1 MPPDRLIPDLLA
13 PDLLAHVID
22 DDEAVRESL
31 AFLLETDGLPVRT
44 YESAEVFLS
53 AMSGAPVAGCL
64 ITDVRM
70 PGLTGLELVR
80 RLRELAVDLP
90 VVMITG
96 HADVPMAV
104 EAMKAG
110 VVDFIEKP
118 FEDDALLGVVRR
130 TLEAQGRAGEREAE
144 RADVTRRLATLT
156 GRESEVF
163 DRLVLGAANKVI
175 ANDLGISPRTVE
187 IYRANV
193 MSKMAARN
201 LSELVRMGLLAAPR
215 NS

>member
-1 MPPDRLIPDLLA
+1 MPPDPLVPGPVVPEPLV
-13 PDLLAHVID
+13 HVID
-22 DDEAVRESL
+22 DDDAVRESL

-44 YESAEVFLS
+44 YDSAEAFL
-53 AMSGAPVAGCL
+53 AAIGGERKAGCL
-64 ITDVRM
+64 IADVRM
-70 PGLTGLELVR
+70 PGMTGLDLVR
-80 RLRELAVDLP
+80 RLRELSVDLP
-90 VVMITG
+90 VVVITG

-118 FEDDALLGVVRR
+118 FEDDVLLGVVRGM
-130 TLEAQGRAGEREAE
+130 LEAQGRADEREAE

-156 GRESEVF
+156 GRETEVF
-163 DRLVLGAANKVI
+163 NRLVQGAANKVI

-193 MSKMAARN
+193 MAKMAASN
-201 LSELVRMGLLAAPR
+201 LSELVRMGLLAAR
-215 NS
+215 S

>member
-1 MPPDRLIPDLLA
+1 MPPEPLVAEPLV
-13 PDLLAHVID
+13 HVVD
-22 DDEAVRESL
+22 DDDAVRESL

-44 YESAEVFLS
+44 YDSAEAFLD
-53 AMSGAPVAGCL
+53 AIGGGERKAGCL

-70 PGLTGLELVR
+70 PGMTGLDLVR
-80 RLRELAVDLP
+80 RLRELSVDLP
-90 VVMITG
+90 VVVITG

-118 FEDDALLGVVRR
+118 FEDDALLGVIRS
-130 TLEAQGRAGEREAE
+130 TLAARGRAEEREAE
-144 RADVTRRLATLT
+144 RADVGRRLATLT
-156 GRESEVF
+156 GRETEVF
-163 DRLVLGAANKVI
+163 NRLVQGAANKVI

-193 MSKMAARN
+193 MAKMAASN
-201 LSELVRMGLLAAPR
+201 LSELVRMGLLAAR
-215 NS
+215 S

>member
-1 MPPDRLIPDLLA
+1 MTTPPFA
-13 PDLLAHVID
+13 K
-22 DDEAVRESL
+22 SL

-44 YESAEVFLS
+44 YDSAEAFLTS
-53 AMSGAPVAGCL
+53 LGVEQKAGCL

-70 PGLTGLELVR
+70 PGLTGLDLVR
-80 RLRELAVDLP
+80 RLRELSVDLP
-90 VVMITG
+90 VVVITG

-118 FEDDALLGVVRR
+118 FEDDTLLCVVRR
-130 TLEAQGRAGEREAE
+130 TLEVRGRSDEQRAE

-156 GRESEVF
+156 GRETEVF
-163 DRLVLGAANKVI
+163 DRLVQGAANKVI

-193 MSKMAARN
+193 MTKMAARN
-201 LSELVRMGLLAAPR
+201 LSELVRMGLLAAQR
-215 NS
+215 S

>member
-1 MPPDRLIPDLLA
+1 MPPEPLVAEPLV
-13 PDLLAHVID
+13 HVVD
-22 DDEAVRESL
+22 DDDAVRESL

-44 YESAEVFLS
+44 YDSAEAFLD
-53 AMSGAPVAGCL
+53 AIGGGERKAGCL

-70 PGLTGLELVR
+70 PGMTGLDLVR
-80 RLRELAVDLP
+80 RLRELSVDLP
-90 VVMITG
+90 VVVITG

-118 FEDDALLGVVRR
+118 FEDDALLGVIRS
-130 TLEAQGRAGEREAE
+130 TLAARGRAEEREAE
-144 RADVTRRLATLT
+144 RADVGRRLATLT
-156 GRESEVF
+156 GRETEVF
-163 DRLVLGAANKVI
+163 NRLVQGAANKVI

-193 MSKMAARN
+193 MAKMAAHN
-201 LSELVRMGLLAAPR
+201 LSELVRMGLLATPP
-215 NS
+215 

>member
-1 MPPDRLIPDLLA
+1 MPPDRFMPNA
-13 PDLLAHVID
+13 FVHVID
-22 DDEAVRESL
+22 DDDAVRDSL

-44 YESAEVFLS
+44 YDSAEAFL
-53 AMSGAPVAGCL
+53 ATLGEGKAGCV

-70 PGLTGLELVR
+70 PGMSGLDLVR
-80 RLRELAVDLP
+80 RLRDLEAGIP

-118 FEDDALLGVVRR
+118 FDDELLLGVVRR
-130 TLEAQGRAGEREAE
+130 AVEASGRAEEQLAARAE
-144 RADVTRRLATLT
+144 VLNRLAELT
-156 GRESEVF
+156 AREREVF
-163 DRLVLGAANKVI
+163 DRLVQGGANKVI
-175 ANDLGISPRTVE
+175 AADLGISPRTVE

-193 MSKMAARN
+193 MSKMGARN
-201 LSELVRMGLLAAPR
+201 LSDLVRMGLTAA
-215 NS
+215 NGA